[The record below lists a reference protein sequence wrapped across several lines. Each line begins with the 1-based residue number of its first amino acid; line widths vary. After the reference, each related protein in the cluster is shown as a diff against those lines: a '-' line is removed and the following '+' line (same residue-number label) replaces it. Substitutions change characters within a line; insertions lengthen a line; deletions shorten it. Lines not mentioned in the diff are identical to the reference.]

1 MTNLKPPP
9 IKPEIYQWTGVTVS
23 KVLGLSSALLLF
35 FGGNA
40 WYNILKKPLFALPLG
55 VLAPFQIAAIV
66 LSGFGSRIVMGN
78 VSGNPAVKPAR
89 KMYAVWLVMHGL
101 WLLLFAG
108 LHLAV
113 PAMIVSVLTWG
124 FGTVTIQ
131 KFFNVDPK
139 AGSRALFFY
148 LLTSYWMVVNGFLI
162 SLNNL

>member
-1 MTNLKPPP
+1 MATANTPP

-23 KVLGLSSALLLF
+23 LALGISSALLLF
-35 FGGNA
+35 FGASG
-40 WYNILKKPLFALPLG
+40 WYTILKKPLFALPLG
-55 VLAPFQIAAIV
+55 VMAPFQIAAIV
-66 LSGFGSRIVMGN
+66 LSGFGSRVVMGN

-101 WLLLFAG
+101 WLILFSG
-108 LHLAV
+108 LHQAV
-113 PAMIVSVLTWG
+113 PAMIVSVITWG